1 MRQIAPQDYWQS
13 LQINCYSS
21 DARRIGERKNVNT
34 SNLKQHFTDFSS
46 IYITQALFNGC
57 FYGIRAIFVLYAIK
71 HFSLTQAKAIGFFAT
86 FMTLCYGTSL
96 IGGYIADKGLGVKNT
111 IMVGGVFSALGLLC
125 VLFPSKNLCFLGMA
139 LASLGSG
146 YFKPNLLIAA
156 GLHFEN
162 PKDPGKDRVYSL
174 LYIAMN
180 VGSLI
185 APLICGII
193 GKAYGWH
200 YGIVLIATVF
210 MGATCFASKTMRFH
224 PSYRDEQTLSNGK
237 IFWANLSL
245 IILLYLLFKYR
256 DYFHSLMGII
266 TCGSVICLGKIY
278 HQCNLLE
285 RKDVLRIIAYILLF
299 AISAALMEQA
309 GTSLIL
315 FYKEAVDRH
324 MMGAVIPASTLLS
337 LDPLFVFICVPLLLF
352 LSSHYLEKTTPLNGF
367 VKIGCGFLWVAAS
380 FGILAYSTFQG
391 NGGLI
396 PLIWVVGAIFIHV
409 LGELWIAP
417 VSFSKISQ
425 LAPSRY
431 KSILMSFW
439 PMAIAYGHYLAG
451 FIARFSQSSSTLL
464 PYDNSIERYRAFF
477 FHLAILAMC
486 VGLSLLLYQSIK
498 YLMTITTKRKNVP
511 GIGEERVIL

>member
-1 MRQIAPQDYWQS
+1 
-13 LQINCYSS
+13 
-21 DARRIGERKNVNT
+21 VNK
-34 SNLKQHFTDFSS
+34 SNLKQHITDFSS

-57 FYGIRAIFVLYAIK
+57 FYGIRAIFVLYAINR
-71 HFSLTQAKAIGFFAT
+71 FSLTQGKAIGFFAT

-111 IMVGGVFSALGLLC
+111 IMVGGIFSALGLFC
-125 VLFPSKNLCFLGMA
+125 VLFPSKDLCFLGMA

-146 YFKPNLLIAA
+146 YFKPNLLTAA

-185 APLICGII
+185 APLICGVI
-193 GKAYGWH
+193 GKTYGWH

-210 MGATCFASKTMRFH
+210 MGATCFAYKTMRFH

-237 IFWANLSL
+237 IFWANLAL

-266 TCGSVICLGKIY
+266 TCGSIACLGKIY
-278 HQCNLLE
+278 YQCNFSE

-299 AISAALMEQA
+299 AISAALLEQA

-315 FYKEAVDRH
+315 FYKEAVNRQV
-324 MMGAVIPASTLLS
+324 MGTVIPSSTLLS
-337 LDPLFVFICVPLLLF
+337 LDPLFILLCAPVLLF
-352 LSSHYLEKTTPLNGF
+352 LSSRYLEKTTPLNGF
-367 VKIGCGFLWVAAS
+367 VKVGSGFLCVAAS
-380 FGILAYSTFQG
+380 FGLLAYSTFQG
-391 NGGLI
+391 NGKAI
-396 PLIWVVGAIFIHV
+396 PLIWIVGAIFIQII
-409 LGELWIAP
+409 GELWIAP

-425 LAPSRY
+425 YAPSRY

-439 PMAIAYGHYLAG
+439 TMAIAYGHYFGGL
-451 FIARFSQSSSTLL
+451 IAQFSLSSSSPLT
-464 PYDNSIERYRAFF
+464 YDNSFERYRAFF
-477 FHLAILAMC
+477 FHLALLAMC

-498 YLMTITTKRKNVP
+498 YLVSVTTKRKNLID
-511 GIGEERVIL
+511 IGKEKVIL

>member
-1 MRQIAPQDYWQS
+1 M
-13 LQINCYSS
+13 N
-21 DARRIGERKNVNT
+21 K
-34 SNLKQHFTDFSS
+34 SNLKQHITDFSC

-57 FYGIRAIFVLYAIK
+57 FYGIRAIFVLYAINR
-71 HFSLTQAKAIGFFAT
+71 FSLTQGKAIGFFAT

-111 IMVGGVFSALGLLC
+111 IMVGGIFSALGLFC
-125 VLFPSKNLCFLGMA
+125 VLFPSKDLCFLGMA

-146 YFKPNLLIAA
+146 YFKPNLLTAA

-185 APLICGII
+185 APLICGVI
-193 GKAYGWH
+193 GKTYGWH

-210 MGATCFASKTMRFH
+210 MGATCFAYKTMRFH

-237 IFWANLSL
+237 IFWANLAL

-266 TCGSVICLGKIY
+266 TCGSIACLGKIY
-278 HQCNLLE
+278 YQCNFSE

-299 AISAALMEQA
+299 AISAALLEQA

-315 FYKEAVDRH
+315 FYKEAVNRQV
-324 MMGAVIPASTLLS
+324 MGTVIPSSTLLS
-337 LDPLFVFICVPLLLF
+337 LDPLFILLCAPVLLF
-352 LSSHYLEKTTPLNGF
+352 LSSRYLEKTTPLNGF
-367 VKIGCGFLWVAAS
+367 VKVGSGFLCVAAS
-380 FGILAYSTFQG
+380 FGLLAYSTFQG
-391 NGGLI
+391 NGKAI
-396 PLIWVVGAIFIHV
+396 PLIWIVGAIFIQII
-409 LGELWIAP
+409 GELWIAP

-425 LAPSRY
+425 YAPSRY

-439 PMAIAYGHYLAG
+439 TMAIAYGHYFGGL
-451 FIARFSQSSSTLL
+451 IAQFSLSSSSPLT
-464 PYDNSIERYRAFF
+464 YDNSFERYRAFF
-477 FHLAILAMC
+477 FHLALLAMC

-498 YLMTITTKRKNVP
+498 YLVTFTTKRKNLID
-511 GIGEERVIL
+511 IGKEKVIL